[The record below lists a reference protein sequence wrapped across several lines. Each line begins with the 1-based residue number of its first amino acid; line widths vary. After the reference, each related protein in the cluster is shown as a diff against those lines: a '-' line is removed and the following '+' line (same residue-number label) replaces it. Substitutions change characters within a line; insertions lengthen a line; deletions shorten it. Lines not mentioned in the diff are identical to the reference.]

1 MRKHHKDY
9 FFGGGFFGCSLLFS
23 LCGRGARAL
32 NFQTKTTFQINSRL
46 FFTGVRSFL
55 ELVGDLSLVPD
66 DVEPVRGDVGVGE
79 GVRAE
84 GGGEGAE
91 GVGDGEVVG
100 HDLGGGGGGDRADD
114 LKKD

>member
-1 MRKHHKDY
+1 M
-9 FFGGGFFGCSLLFS
+9 
-23 LCGRGARAL
+23 
-32 NFQTKTTFQINSRL
+32 
-46 FFTGVRSFL
+46 FFTGDCSFL

-100 HDLGGGGGGDRADD
+100 DNLGGGGGGDRADD